1 MTAPIPKFTAWSYS
15 RLAAY
20 ELCPLQAKL
29 KFLDK
34 IKEPDSPA
42 MKRGSDIHLG
52 IANFLQEK
60 AEGVPRDALA
70 HPLVENLIVELGR
83 FPDKLVE
90 QQWGFTANWEPTGWF
105 GGDTWFRSILDVG
118 VVYDDMTGESV
129 DWKTGKRYG
138 SNMDQMKSQAIAM
151 FGRFKPLTRCTVRL
165 AYLDTANPKDDPFEI
180 ADIQKHEIPSIKKD
194 FEKRVTRMF
203 SDTVFAPRP
212 NEKCRFCAFARSKGG
227 QCAFG

>member
-1 MTAPIPKFTAWSYS
+1 MAKQFDAWSYS

-20 ELCPLQAKL
+20 EQCPLQAKL

-52 IANFLQEK
+52 IANFLQGK
-60 AEGVPRDALA
+60 AEGVPREALN
-70 HPLVENLIVELGR
+70 HPKVEQLIVELGQ
-83 FPDKLVE
+83 FPEALVE
-90 QQWGFTANWEPTGWF
+90 QQWGFTSSWQPTGWF
-105 GGDTWFRSILDVG
+105 GGDTWFRSIMDVG
-118 VVYDDMTGESV
+118 VLYEDMTGEAV

-151 FGRFKPLTRCTVRL
+151 FGRFKPLIRCTVRL
-165 AYLDTANPKDDPFEI
+165 AYLDTANPKDNPFDI
-180 ADIQKHEIPSIKKD
+180 ADIQKHEIPTIQRD
-194 FEKRVTRMF
+194 FEKRVAKMF

-212 NEKCRFCAFARSKGG
+212 NEKCHFCSFSRSKGG